1 MNETRLWAWMPYEGG
16 SNRAW
21 IQRELGKRIRP
32 EWNKAEGRWEIAR
45 RHLWVLTDAMA
56 DRFGEVD
63 LFVQFSTTELCDT
76 RCKNANPATVHDC
89 VCACLGENHGGRG
102 KPRDWQ
108 LSGATT
114 LVSHGTIK
122 ERYKLI
128 RRGEPRLVPIT
139 DETTQQQPE
148 PATPPQPTPAPTVTP
163 KPPTQIQDNSTSTT
177 HRQPVSLAPVPA
189 TKPTAEEPVPVGC
202 GIAVFGVVGAV
213 CAVLALAV
221 NGLFWIGVAL
231 AVLVALSVVAEW
243 AGLV

>member
-1 MNETRLWAWMPYEGG
+1 MGVDAVRG
-16 SNRAW
+16 W
-21 IQRELGKRIRP
+21 IQPDLDPARTRETDSA

-114 LVSHGTIK
+114 LVSHGPIK
-122 ERYKLI
+122 ARYKLI

-139 DETTQQQPE
+139 DETTQHQQPE
-148 PATPPQPTPAPTVTP
+148 PAPPSQPAQAPAVAPE
-163 KPPTQIQDNSTSTT
+163 PPTQITGNSTTIS
-177 HRQPVSLAPVPA
+177 HRQPLQSPAQSRQRSRALRSRFRSYAGSRSSASSGRCAPSSLWSSMGSSGSA
-189 TKPTAEEPVPVGC
+189 
-202 GIAVFGVVGAV
+202 
-213 CAVLALAV
+213 
-221 NGLFWIGVAL
+221 
-231 AVLVALSVVAEW
+231 
-243 AGLV
+243 